1 MSTRIFSVSNHC
13 ARLVRNAILAFAGIG
28 CAGSQPSTVP
38 PRAQPAAQTAPAKPV
53 PAATAAILP
62 AAAGFEAAFT
72 APRGDAAAQITADDL
87 REHIAKLASD
97 DFAGRGPTTPG
108 DRKSRAYLIEQ
119 LQRLG
124 YQPGGNATW
133 EQAFDL
139 VGVEA
144 HMPKRWTFARDGKS
158 LPLTWSSD
166 YIATSG
172 VQTPEGAI
180 RNAELVFVGYGIEAP
195 EYGWDDFKGKDLR
208 GKVLL
213 MLNDDPNW
221 DDRLFAGKT
230 RLYYGRWT
238 YKFESAERHGAAGAI
253 LIHTTPSAGY
263 PFQVVQTSWSGPQYE
278 LPKTTPPHV
287 QLTGWV
293 TEAAAQKLVK
303 LAGKDLPALIEAAKR
318 TDFAPVALGV
328 TTSISFKNTV
338 QRAQTANVYGLLP
351 GSDARLR
358 DQVVIYTAHHDHLGV
373 GQPDARGDRI
383 YNGALDNAA
392 GVAQLLAIARAFK
405 RLPEPPRRSILFL
418 FAGAEEQG
426 LLGSAYYA
434 ANPSFPRQKIAAA
447 INYDGGN
454 IWGRARDVTFIGKG
468 KSTLDPIVEA
478 IALRQ
483 GRTVKGDRLPDRG
496 YFYRSDQFS
505 FAKIGVPAIYI
516 DQPTDFVGKP
526 PGWGQAQ
533 SDDYEVHRYH
543 QPSDEFD
550 PKWNFDGM
558 IEDAQLGFWA
568 GVILADQDAMP
579 AWLPGD
585 EFERA
590 R

>member
-1 MSTRIFSVSNHC
+1 MSTPVLSVSSRQT
-13 ARLVRNAILAFAGIG
+13 RLACSALLTFAAVG
-28 CAGSQPSTVP
+28 CAGSQPAP
-38 PRAQPAAQTAPAKPV
+38 QTAPVKTAPIA
-53 PAATAAILP
+53 PPIAMATTAVVP
-62 AAAGFEAAFT
+62 AAAGFDAMFT
-72 APRGDAAAQITADDL
+72 ARRADAAAQITASDL

-97 DFAGRGPTTPG
+97 EFTGRGPTTPG
-108 DRKSRAYLIEQ
+108 DRKSRAYLAQQ

-124 YQPGGNATW
+124 YQPGAEGSW

-158 LPLTWSSD
+158 LPLTWQDD
-166 YIATSG
+166 YIAASG
-172 VQTPEGAI
+172 VQTPQAAI
-180 RNAELVFVGYGIEAP
+180 RDAEVVFVGYGIQAP
-195 EYGWDDFKGKDLR
+195 EYGWDDFKGRDLR

-238 YKFESAERHGAAGAI
+238 YKVESAERHGAAGAI

-263 PFQVVQTSWSGPQYE
+263 PFQVVQSSWTGPQYE

-293 TEAAAQKLVK
+293 TEAAAQKLVE
-303 LAGKDLPALIEAAKR
+303 LAGKDLPTLVEAAKR

-328 TTSISFKNTV
+328 TTSIAFKNSL

-351 GSDARLR
+351 GADAKLR
-358 DQVVIYTAHHDHLGV
+358 EQVVIYTAHHDHLGV

-383 YNGALDNAA
+383 YNGALDNSA

-405 RLPEPPRRSILFL
+405 ALPEPPRRSVLFL
-418 FAGAEEQG
+418 FVGAEEQG

-434 ANPSFPRQKIAAA
+434 ANPSFPREKIAAA

-478 IALRQ
+478 VAVRQ

-516 DQPTDFVGKP
+516 DLPTDFVGKP
-526 PGWGQAQ
+526 AGWGQAQ
-533 SDDYEVHRYH
+533 SDDYEAHRYH
-543 QPSDEFD
+543 QPSDELD
-550 PKWNFDGM
+550 PSWNFDGM